1 MEPTRFFPSPAKDQ
15 ILHVGAQAI
24 RALRWLDNK
33 RIELISETAGSGL
46 YRKGDG
52 PTDEVSVDAER
63 HFILELSGTTPKI
76 IKSFAKKG
84 A

>member
-1 MEPTRFFPSPAKDQ
+1 MEPTRFLPSPAKDE
-15 ILHVGAQAI
+15 ILHVGPQGI
-24 RALRWLDNK
+24 SALRWLDNK

-46 YRKGDG
+46 YRKGDSPADG
-52 PTDEVSVDAER
+52 VSVDVEQ
-63 HFILELSGTTPKI
+63 HFIIELSGTTARI